1 MQWYYATEGQRHGPL
16 AADEFARLVEA
27 GTVAGSTLVW
37 REGMPAWQPWSEVA
51 PAAAPAA
58 GGDAPDAGVPPELP
72 PVAAPAVAAPPAAEP
87 GPEFVAPVEF
97 SGTAAEYFRI
107 WIVNLLLTVVTL
119 GIYAAWAKVRTRQYF
134 AAHTRLLGHAFDYTA
149 NPLRILIGNVI
160 VLGMAA
166 VYGWAGTISP
176 GVVALVLLLFLAIF
190 PWLLVKSVAFNA
202 RNTRYRGLRFGFD
215 GRVGEAARLFL
226 LYPVLSAF
234 TLHLLY
240 PWVAREQRTYL
251 VGRHRFG
258 RTGFSFAGTTRGY
271 YRIFLRAAALIAPLV
286 VCYFA
291 LIVGVALQKSVSGV
305 QLWIGFAALA
315 LLPAMLAAVAGRFYY
330 YTTMFNYVWN
340 HTQVGRHGF
349 VAKLR
354 AGPMAWMQ
362 LGNACAVLC
371 SLGLLY
377 PWAKI
382 RELRFIL
389 GNLQVVPRGGWEEFV
404 AGAEADEP
412 ALGDAASDFFDFG
425 IGLGL

>member
-16 AADEFARLVEA
+16 TADEFARLVEA
-27 GTVAGSTLVW
+27 GTITGSTLVW
-37 REGMPAWQPWSEVA
+37 QEGMPAWRPWSELA
-51 PAAAPAA
+51 PPAASPAGEGAPPEPPPAAAPAA
-58 GGDAPDAGVPPELP
+58 
-72 PVAAPAVAAPPAAEP
+72 AEP
-87 GPEFVAPVEF
+87 APEVVAPVEF
-97 SGTAAEYFRI
+97 TGMAAEYFRI
-107 WIVNLLLTVVTL
+107 WIVNLLLTVLTL
-119 GIYAAWAKVRTRQYF
+119 GIYAAWAKVRTRNYF
-134 AAHTRLLGHAFDYTA
+134 AAHTRLLGHTFEYTA

-215 GRVGEAARLFL
+215 GRVGEAARVFL

-240 PWVAREQRTYL
+240 PWVAKEQRNYL

-258 RTGFSFAGTTRGY
+258 RTGFSFAGATRGY

-286 VCYFA
+286 VCYFV
-291 LIVGVALQKSVSGV
+291 LIVAFTLQKSVGGARI
-305 QLWIGFAALA
+305 WIGVAGLA
-315 LLPAMLAAVAGRFYY
+315 LLPALVAAVAGRFYY
-330 YTTMFNYVWN
+330 YTAMFNYVWN
-340 HTQVGRHGF
+340 HTTVGRHGF
-349 VAKLR
+349 VATLR
-354 AGPMAWMQ
+354 PGRMAGMQ
-362 LGNACAVLC
+362 LGNAFAVLF

-377 PWAKI
+377 PWARI

-389 GNLQVVPRGGWEEFV
+389 GNLQVVQRGGWEEFV

>member
-16 AADEFARLVEA
+16 TAEEFARLVEA
-27 GTVAGSTLVW
+27 GTITGSTLVW
-37 REGMPAWQPWSEVA
+37 REGQPAWRPWAEVASAAASASGEGAPVASGPPEAPPAAAAPVAPA
-51 PAAAPAA
+51 PAAAPTS
-58 GGDAPDAGVPPELP
+58 EL
-72 PVAAPAVAAPPAAEP
+72 
-87 GPEFVAPVEF
+87 VAPVEF

-107 WIVNLLLTVVTL
+107 WIVNLLLTVVTFGL
-119 GIYAAWAKVRTRQYF
+119 YAAWAKVRTRQYF
-134 AAHTRLLGHAFDYTA
+134 ATHTRLLGHTFEYTA

-166 VYGWAGTISP
+166 VHGWAGTISP
-176 GVVALVLLLFLAIF
+176 GVVGLVLLLFLAIF

-215 GRVGEAARLFL
+215 GRVGEAARVFL
-226 LYPVLSAF
+226 LYPVLSVF

-240 PWVAREQRTYL
+240 PWVAREQRNFL

-286 VCYFA
+286 VCYFV
-291 LIVGVALQKSVSGV
+291 LLVGVALQKSAGGARV
-305 QLWIGFAALA
+305 WIGFAWLA
-315 LLPAMLAAVAGRFYY
+315 LLPALLAAVAGRFYY
-330 YTTMFNYVWN
+330 YTAMFNYVWT
-340 HTQVGRHGF
+340 HTTVGRHGF
-349 VAKLR
+349 VATLW
-354 AGPMAWMQ
+354 AGRMAWMQ
-362 LGNACAVLC
+362 LGNAFAVLL

-389 GNLQVVPRGGWEEFV
+389 GNLQVVQRGGWEEFV

-412 ALGDAASDFFDFG
+412 ALGEAASDFFDFG

>member
-16 AADEFARLVEA
+16 TADEFARLVEA
-27 GTVAGSTLVW
+27 GTVTGSTLVW
-37 REGMPAWQPWSEVA
+37 REGLPEWRPWSEVA
-51 PAAAPAA
+51 PSPAPAA
-58 GGDAPDAGVPPELP
+58 GAPPAPPPAEAAP
-72 PVAAPAVAAPPAAEP
+72 PVAPPIAPPA
-87 GPEFVAPVEF
+87 PEVVAPVEF
-97 SGTAAEYFRI
+97 SATAAEYFRI
-107 WIVNLLLTVVTL
+107 WIVNLLLTVLTL
-119 GIYAAWAKVRTRQYF
+119 GIYAAWAKVRTRRYF
-134 AAHTRLLGHAFDYTA
+134 AAHTRLLGHSFDYTA
-149 NPLRILIGNVI
+149 DPRRIFIGNVI

-215 GRVGEAARLFL
+215 GRLGEAARVFL
-226 LYPVLSAF
+226 LYPVLSVF

-240 PWVAREQRTYL
+240 PWVAKEQRNFL

-258 RTGFSFAGTTRGY
+258 GTRFAFAGTTRGY
-271 YRIFLRAAALIAPLV
+271 YRIFLRAAAFIAPLV
-286 VCYFA
+286 GCYLV
-291 LIVGVALQKSVSGV
+291 LIVAVALRKSVEGAQV
-305 QLWIGFAALA
+305 WVGFAMLA
-315 LLPAMLAAVAGRFYY
+315 LLPALLAAVAGRFYY
-330 YTTMFNYVWN
+330 YTAMFNYVWN

-362 LGNACAVLC
+362 LGNACAVLG

-377 PWAKI
+377 PWAKV

-389 GNLQVVPRGGWEEFV
+389 GHLQLVQRGGWEEFV